1 MAAGAT
7 WAAEVFF
14 AAAPSIAEGRTG
26 AAEGPSPEVD
36 LAAGAAWGAEVF
48 FAAAPS
54 VAEGRAGVAE
64 GPLPEVVMGA
74 GAASA
79 AAGVGVCTAAPMEAF
94 AEAAEARVAS
104 PAAGEQ
110 FTAAGAHGVESA
122 HHFAG
127 AAQAAGLAS
136 AVGSDGRHR
145 VSLPRDAAADRRER
159 GEDLTRT
166 DVRFAV
172 EELDFME

>member
-7 WAAEVFF
+7 W
-14 AAAPSIAEGRTG
+14 G
-26 AAEGPSPEVD
+26 AV
-36 LAAGAAWGAEVF
+36 
-48 FAAAPS
+48 
-54 VAEGRAGVAE
+54 
-64 GPLPEVVMGA
+64 
-74 GAASA
+74 
-79 AAGVGVCTAAPMEAF
+79 GVGVCTAVSVEAS
-94 AEAAEARVAS
+94 AEAAETRAVS
-104 PAAGEQ
+104 AATTEPCIA
-110 FTAAGAHGVESA
+110 AAGAFPESA

-145 VSLPRDAAADRRER
+145 VSLPRDAAADRGER

-172 EELDFME
+172 EQLDFME

>member
-7 WAAEVFF
+7 WGAEGLF
-14 AAAPSIAEGRTG
+14 AAAPPIADARAG
-26 AAEGPSPEVD
+26 AAEGPSPEVV
-36 LAAGAAWGAEVF
+36 LAAGATSPAAVF
-48 FAAAPS
+48 FVVAQGGAKGRAE
-54 VAEGRAGVAE
+54 VAEGS
-64 GPLPEVVMGA
+64 LSEVDLTA

-79 AAGVGVCTAAPMEAF
+79 AAGVGVCTAAPVEAF
-94 AEAAEARVAS
+94 VEAADARVAS
-104 PAAGEQ
+104 PAAG
-110 FTAAGAHGVESA
+110 AHCVESA

-145 VSLPRDAAADRRER
+145 VSLPRDAAADR

-172 EELDFME
+172 EQLGFME

>member
-7 WAAEVFF
+7 SAAEGFFVAASSIVEGRAGVAKGPLPEVDLTAGATSAAEGFF
-14 AAAPSIAEGRTG
+14 AAASAVAKART
-26 AAEGPSPEVD
+26 E
-36 LAAGAAWGAEVF
+36 
-48 FAAAPS
+48 
-54 VAEGRAGVAE
+54 VAE

-74 GAASA
+74 GATSA
-79 AAGVGVCTAAPMEAF
+79 AAGVGVCTAAPVEAF
-94 AEAAEARVAS
+94 AEAADARVAS
-104 PAAGEQ
+104 TAAGEP

-122 HHFAG
+122 HHFAD

-172 EELDFME
+172 EQLGFME

>member
-7 WAAEVFF
+7 
-14 AAAPSIAEGRTG
+14 
-26 AAEGPSPEVD
+26 
-36 LAAGAAWGAEVF
+36 
-48 FAAAPS
+48 
-54 VAEGRAGVAE
+54 
-64 GPLPEVVMGA
+64 
-74 GAASA
+74 SA
-79 AAGVGVCTAAPMEAF
+79 AAGVGVCTAASVETF
-94 AEAAEARVAS
+94 AEAADARVAS
-104 PAAGEQ
+104 TAAGEP

-127 AAQAAGLAS
+127 AAQAAVLAS

-145 VSLPRDAAADRRER
+145 VSFPRDAAADRGER

-172 EELDFME
+172 EQLDFME